1 MEETEQTRGTGRR
14 GLLPLFVLICGLAA
28 TALAT
33 YLVNQNLEF
42 RDREHLK
49 DARHQVER
57 TIQSRMEA
65 HVGLLRG
72 GAGLFAANQFVTLD
86 QFRRFYQ
93 RLEMQRRYPGLQGLG
108 YSVYFPADKL
118 ETFEQSMQRQG
129 LTNFKVWPPGP
140 REQYHSIVFLE
151 PPDER
156 NRQAIGYD
164 MFTEPTRRAAMEAA
178 RDLGAPRL
186 TRKVELVQE
195 LEGETKQ
202 PGFLLYLPLY
212 LGGEVPTNVAARRL
226 QLQGFIYSPFR
237 AGDLFGGVVTRLRLP
252 DLAFAVWD
260 GTNTV
265 QEALLFQSD
274 ARFDLAKVREL
285 SSVEI
290 SGAKWTIG
298 VSPLHPQKDGV
309 LGNMLWVVP
318 VLGVIASL
326 LLCYFTYAE
335 GKARTRSELAA
346 DALFNQREW
355 LDTTLRSI
363 GDGVISTDQEG
374 LVQFMN
380 AQAEQLTGW
389 TYAEAKGRHLR
400 EIFEIRNE
408 DTGADAENPIEKV
421 IESGEMV
428 TMASHTLLRD
438 KNGIERCID
447 DSAAP
452 IRDRDG
458 QLVGVILVFHEIS
471 ERRRFE
477 RRSTAQHEVTRILS
491 ESPSLSNAATRLLEV
506 LCRNLEF
513 DLGVFWLFDD
523 ESDRAEAVYVWHK
536 SGGRF
541 DRFTKACGEFKPRKG
556 EGLPGEIWDKW
567 SPIWV
572 RDFNDDPRFPRAG
585 DAVATGLHTAFAFPV
600 GSDGS
605 QYGAVEFFRQ
615 KSEEQDDELLNVA
628 RGIGAQIGQFIQ
640 RKRAEQ
646 ALAESEALYRAIS
659 ETAADGIVVIDEQS
673 RIYTANEAVERIFG
687 YSVESLIGESLKKL
701 MPARMHEA
709 HDRGMRR
716 FIESGEKRISWGGVE
731 LPGLHRD
738 GTEIPLEIS
747 FGAARGQGG
756 YLFTGF
762 IRDIRR
768 RKEAERQLRETEE
781 RFALLVRLAE
791 EYAIII
797 MGPNGRITTWN
808 PGAQRIFGYTD
819 AEVVGKDGAIFF
831 TEEDRAGGVLDK
843 QLLKAE
849 NEGQVL
855 DERWQVRKDGS
866 RFWASGSMVCLR
878 AEDGTVRGFAKILRD
893 ITERK
898 RTEESIKEMN
908 QELETRVQRRTA
920 ALQESKEQME
930 AFSYTVAHDLR
941 APLRGM
947 QGFAHA
953 LMDDYQSKLDEQALD
968 YLGRIMSSAER
979 MDALI
984 QDLLEYSRLSGSE
997 LSFRAVPVADVVQN
1011 ALERHATD
1019 IRKTNAEVQVQL
1031 EHGFV
1036 KAHPATLENA
1046 MSNLV
1051 ANALKFTRPNVPP
1064 KLTIRA
1070 IDQGEFVQ
1078 ISVQDNGIGIAPEH
1092 HGRIFRVFE
1101 RLHGEQAFSG
1111 TGIGLAIVKK
1121 GVERM
1126 GGRVG
1131 IESEAGEGSLF
1142 WIELPKAT
1150 EEV

>member
-1 MEETEQTRGTGRR
+1 MEEKEQTRGIGRR

-33 YLVNQNLEF
+33 FLVNENLEF

-72 GAGLFAANQFVTLD
+72 AAGLFAANQFVTLD
-86 QFRRFYQ
+86 QFRRFHQ

-118 ETFEQSMQRQG
+118 QALEQSMQRQG
-129 LTNFKVWPPGP
+129 LTNFKVWPPGS

-156 NRQAIGYD
+156 NSRAIGYD

-178 RDLGAPRL
+178 RDLGTPRL

-195 LEGETKQ
+195 LEGDTKQ

-237 AGDLFGGVVTRLRLP
+237 AGDLFGGVVARLRLP

-260 GTNTV
+260 GTNST
-265 QEALLFQSD
+265 ETLLFQSD
-274 ARFDLAKVREL
+274 ARFNVDRVREF
-285 SSVEI
+285 SEVEI
-290 SGAKWTIG
+290 SGVKWTIG
-298 VSPLHPQKDGV
+298 VSPLHPQNDGL

-326 LLCYFTYAE
+326 LLCYFTYTE
-335 GKARTRSELAA
+335 GKARARSELAA

-363 GDGVISTDQEG
+363 GDGVISTDRKG
-374 LVQFMN
+374 HVQFMN

-389 TYAEAKGRHLR
+389 SYAEAEGRPLR
-400 EIFEIRNE
+400 EMFQIRNE
-408 DTGADAENPIEKV
+408 DTGLDVESPIEKV
-421 IESGEMV
+421 LATGEVVAMP
-428 TMASHTLLRD
+428 SHTLLRD
-438 KNGIERCID
+438 KNGVERCID

-452 IRDRDG
+452 IRDREG

-491 ESPSLSNAATRLLEV
+491 ESPSLSNAAPRLLEV
-506 LCRNLEF
+506 LCSNLEF
-513 DLGVFWLFDD
+513 DLGIFWLFDE

-536 SGGRF
+536 SAGNFERF
-541 DRFTKACGEFKPRKG
+541 KRACSEFKPRKG
-556 EGLPGEIWDKW
+556 EGLPGEVWGKW
-567 SPIWV
+567 SPVWV
-572 RDFNDDPRFPRAG
+572 RDFDDDPRFPRAD
-585 DAVATGLHTAFAFPV
+585 DALATGLHTAFAFPV
-600 GSDGS
+600 GGDNT
-605 QYGAVEFFRQ
+605 QFGAIEFFRQ
-615 KSEEQDDELLNVA
+615 KSEDQDEELLNVA

-640 RKRAEQ
+640 RKRGEQ
-646 ALAESEALYRAIS
+646 ALAESEALHRAIS

-673 RIYTANEAVERIFG
+673 RIYTANKAVERIFG
-687 YSVESLIGESLKKL
+687 HSVESLIGENLKKL

-709 HDRGMRR
+709 HESGMQR
-716 FIESGEKRISWGGVE
+716 FIQTGEKRISWGGVE

-768 RKEAERQLRETEE
+768 RKESERQLRETEE

-808 PGAQRIFGYTD
+808 PGAQRIFGYGD

-849 NEGQVL
+849 HDGQVL

-898 RTEESIKEMN
+898 RAEESIKEMN

-953 LMDDYQSKLDEQALD
+953 LMDDYRSKLDEQAVD
-968 YLGRIMSSAER
+968 YLRRIMSSAER

-997 LSFRAVPVADVVQN
+997 LTFRSVPVADVVQN
-1011 ALERHATD
+1011 ALERHAAD
-1019 IRKTNAEVQVQL
+1019 IQKTRAEVQVQL

-1046 MSNLV
+1046 MCNLV
-1051 ANALKFTRPNVPP
+1051 ANALKFSRPGIPP
-1064 KLTIRA
+1064 KLIIRA

-1101 RLHGEQAFSG
+1101 RLHGEQAFPG

-1131 IESEAGEGSLF
+1131 VASESGEGSLF
-1142 WIELPKAT
+1142 WIELPKAA
-1150 EEV
+1150 EEG

>member
-1 MEETEQTRGTGRR
+1 MEEKLKTQGTGRH

-33 YLVNQNLEF
+33 YLVNENLGY

-72 GAGLFAANQFVTLD
+72 GAGLFAANQFVTLE
-86 QFRRFYQ
+86 QFQRFHQ
-93 RLEMQRRYPGLQGLG
+93 RLEMERRYPGLQGLG
-108 YSVYFPADKL
+108 YSVHFPPDKL
-118 ETFEQSMQRQG
+118 EALEQAMRTQG

-151 PPDER
+151 PSDER

-164 MFTEPTRRAAMEAA
+164 MFTEATRRAAMETA
-178 RDLGAPRL
+178 RDMGGPRL

-195 LEGETKQ
+195 LEGEKKQ

-212 LGGEVPTNVAARRL
+212 LGGEVPTNIAARRT

-237 AGDLFGGVVTRLRLP
+237 AGDLFGGVVSRLRLP
-252 DLAFAVWD
+252 GYAFAVWD
-260 GTNTV
+260 GTNAT

-274 ARFDLAKVREL
+274 PRFDVKKVQEY
-285 SSVEI
+285 SPVEI
-290 SGAKWTIG
+290 SGVKWAIA
-298 VSPLHPQKDGV
+298 VSPLHRTTGG

-318 VLGVIASL
+318 LLGVIASV
-326 LLCYFTYAE
+326 LLCFFTYTE
-335 GKARTRSELAA
+335 GKARARSELAFE
-346 DALFNQREW
+346 ALFNQQEW
-355 LDTTLRSI
+355 LETTLRSI
-363 GDGVISTDQEG
+363 GDGVISTDRG
-374 LVQFMN
+374 GVIQFMN
-380 AQAEQLTGW
+380 AVAEQLTGW
-389 TYAEAKGRHLR
+389 RFQEAQGRHLR
-400 EIFEIRNE
+400 EIFPITNE
-408 DTGADAENPIEKV
+408 DSGLEAENPFEKV
-421 IESGEMV
+421 IATGEVV

-438 KNGIERCID
+438 RNGVQRCID

-452 IRDRDG
+452 IRDREG
-458 QLVGVILVFHEIS
+458 QLVGVILVFREIT

-477 RRSTAQHEVTRILS
+477 RRSSAQHEVTRILA
-491 ESPSLSNAATRLLEV
+491 EAPSLSDAAPRLLEI
-506 LCRNLEF
+506 LCSHLEF
-513 DLGVFWLFDD
+513 ELGVFWLFDS
-523 ESDRAEAVYVWHK
+523 ESGRAEAVYIWHK
-536 SGGRF
+536 GGNNLERF
-541 DRFTKACGEFKPRKG
+541 KKSCAAFKPRKG
-556 EGLPGEIWDKW
+556 EGLPGDVWEQWT
-567 SPIWV
+567 PIWV
-572 RDFNDDPRFPRAG
+572 SDFSADPRFPRAE
-585 DAVATGLHTAFAFPV
+585 DARATGLRTAFAFPV
-600 GSDGS
+600 ESE
-605 QYGAVEFFRQ
+605 QAQFGAMEFFR
-615 KSEEQDDELLNVA
+615 KECEEQDEELLNVV

-673 RIYTANEAVERIFG
+673 RIYTANEAMERILG
-687 YSVESLIGESLKKL
+687 YSVESLIGENLKKL
-701 MPARMHEA
+701 MPARMHEG

-716 FIESGEKRISWGGVE
+716 FIESGEKRIPWGGVE

-747 FGAARGQGG
+747 FGAAKGQGG

-768 RKEAERQLRETEE
+768 RKKSERQLRETEE

-808 PGAQRIFGYTD
+808 PGAQRIFGYSD

-831 TEEDRAGGVLDK
+831 TEEDRTGGILEK

-849 NEGQVL
+849 HDGQVL

-878 AEDGTVRGFAKILRD
+878 AEDGAVRGFAKILRD

-908 QELETRVQRRTA
+908 QELEVRVQRRTA

-953 LMDDYQSKLDEQALD
+953 LMDDYQSKLDQEALD

-984 QDLLEYSRLSGSE
+984 QDLLEYSRLSGSD
-997 LSFRAVPVADVVQN
+997 LTFRSVPVKDVVQN
-1011 ALERHATD
+1011 ALERHAGD
-1019 IRKTNAEVQVQL
+1019 IQKTRAEVQVQL
-1031 EHGFV
+1031 ERGFV

-1051 ANALKFTRPNVPP
+1051 ANALKFSRPGIAP

-1070 IDQGEFVQ
+1070 IDKGEMVQ

-1101 RLHGEQAFSG
+1101 RLHGEQSFPG

-1131 IESEAGEGSLF
+1131 VESEAGEGSLF
-1142 WIELPKAT
+1142 WIELPKAA
-1150 EEV
+1150 EEG